1 MSAEEIE
8 SYKFQ
13 LEQVELALQSDPEN
27 EELKKLQHDLQELIS
42 MFEAVAEPTSPK
54 KKDAYHQQPP
64 PSTPAAPAASTAST
78 TTTALKAHE
87 FSVDQE
93 VMARWS
99 GDGEFYKATIT
110 AIGGAD
116 QVFSVKFKGYS
127 EAEVVKAEDI
137 KPLQT
142 KKRTGVFEN
151 VGEPKKKR
159 KDTATSSTSSAGGGA
174 VAPTGKKKKA
184 AEFENKKNAWLNFA
198 TGGSKKKKATP
209 VINKK
214 SIFKTPD
221 NPEGKVGVVGS
232 GKGMTS
238 YQQRAGCVN
247 RATPTILPYTFAPG
261 PKAGYYLVKMTG
273 EIRFVAQRREE
284 EQLLPEQ
291 EVEFGPDGFQ
301 KVSQPTLSAL
311 NVDMESAPQPAT
323 RRTTATRKNWK
334 TTAVIANLYN
344 HGRAINVD
352 W

>member
-1 MSAEEIE
+1 MDATEWVLAMLLIQQQCPATNRQAWQHTEAPASGH
-8 SYKFQ
+8 K
-13 LEQVELALQSDPEN
+13 QVELALQSDPEN

-54 KKDAYHQQPP
+54 KKDTYHQQPP
-64 PSTPAAPAASTAST
+64 SSTPSAPASTTAAT

-127 EAEVVKAEDI
+127 EAEFVKAEDI
-137 KPLQT
+137 KPLQS
-142 KKRTGVFEN
+142 KKRTGVFES

-159 KDTATSSTSSAGGGA
+159 KDTTTLSASASAAAGGGA

-184 AEFENKKNAWLNFA
+184 AEFESKKNAWLNFA
-198 TGGSKKKKATP
+198 TGSSKKKKATP

-221 NPEGKVGVVGS
+221 NPEGKVGVIGS

-238 YQQRAGCVN
+238 YQQRDVVNSGPLLDDGAG
-247 RATPTILPYTFAPG
+247 
-261 PKAGYYLVKMTG
+261 AGHFTG
-273 EIRFVAQRREE
+273 TDNDI
-284 EQLLPEQ
+284 
-291 EVEFGPDGFQ
+291 GDG
-301 KVSQPTLSAL
+301 SAL
-311 NVDMESAPQPAT
+311 DRSTLFLSFITSSVTFE
-323 RRTTATRKNWK
+323 
-334 TTAVIANLYN
+334 
-344 HGRAINVD
+344 
-352 W
+352 

>member
-54 KKDAYHQQPP
+54 KKDTHPP
-64 PSTPAAPAASTAST
+64 PPSSTPAAAAAPSSTT

-127 EAEVVKAEDI
+127 EAEFVKAEDI
-137 KPLQT
+137 KPLQS

-159 KDTATSSTSSAGGGA
+159 KDTTASSASAGGGGGGGA

-184 AEFENKKNAWLNFA
+184 AEFESKKNAWLNFA
-198 TGGSKKKKATP
+198 TGSSKKKKATP

-221 NPEGKVGVVGS
+221 NPEGKVGVIGS

-238 YQQRAGCVN
+238 YQQRGKH
-247 RATPTILPYTFAPG
+247 IYAP
-261 PKAGYYLVKMTG
+261 
-273 EIRFVAQRREE
+273 
-284 EQLLPEQ
+284 
-291 EVEFGPDGFQ
+291 
-301 KVSQPTLSAL
+301 S
-311 NVDMESAPQPAT
+311 
-323 RRTTATRKNWK
+323 TTT
-334 TTAVIANLYN
+334 
-344 HGRAINVD
+344 D
-352 W
+352 E

>member
-27 EELKKLQHDLQELIS
+27 EELKKLQHDLQELIT

-54 KKDAYHQQPP
+54 KKDTHHYQQQPS
-64 PSTPAAPAASTAST
+64 STPATN
-78 TTTALKAHE
+78 TTTALKTHE

-127 EAEVVKAEDI
+127 EAEFVKAEDI
-137 KPLQT
+137 KPIQT

-151 VGEPKKKR
+151 VGEPKKKK
-159 KDTATSSTSSAGGGA
+159 KDTTASSASAASSAAAGGGGT
-174 VAPTGKKKKA
+174 VAPTGAKKKKA
-184 AEFENKKNAWLNFA
+184 AEFESKKNAWLNFA

-221 NPEGKVGVVGS
+221 NPEGKVGVIGS

-238 YQQRAGCVN
+238 YQQRGKH
-247 RATPTILPYTFAPG
+247 IYAP
-261 PKAGYYLVKMTG
+261 
-273 EIRFVAQRREE
+273 
-284 EQLLPEQ
+284 
-291 EVEFGPDGFQ
+291 
-301 KVSQPTLSAL
+301 S
-311 NVDMESAPQPAT
+311 
-323 RRTTATRKNWK
+323 TTT
-334 TTAVIANLYN
+334 
-344 HGRAINVD
+344 D
-352 W
+352 E